1 VSPSSTNSDA
11 PRLKEDQVDVVG
23 TWGARGLEY
32 SVADDGVAWLRLNRP
47 EKRNAIDRPLRT
59 SIIEAVREAT
69 EDPAV
74 RCGVI
79 IGNGAAFSAGADLT
93 QEGGAIEIPP
103 ERRRASNLARDDGML
118 FGWYRMFEAIWR
130 SHTPFIA
137 GVNGI
142 AIGGGCQLA
151 LGCDLIIASE
161 DASFWEIFV
170 RRGLPLEGGGAW
182 LLTRSLSLPR
192 AKEIALYGEPLPA
205 KRAEE
210 WGLINRCVPA
220 AELEST
226 VADWAHRLANLEPVR
241 SGPPMGAPQ
250 AGAPARPAPDL
261 SARVSHIKGQIN
273 AAWEETMQQTF
284 IDEVTLMGIHGGAPA
299 PPSTPTNGDSGR
311 VP

>member
-1 VSPSSTNSDA
+1 
-11 PRLKEDQVDVVG
+11 VDLVE
-23 TWGARGLEY
+23 TWAAKGLAY
-32 SVADDGVAWLRLNRP
+32 SVAEDGVAWLRLNRP

-79 IGNGAAFSAGADLT
+79 TGNGSAFSSGADLT

-103 ERRRASNLARDDGML
+103 ERWRTANLPRDDGML
-118 FGWYRMFEAIWR
+118 YGWYRMFETIWR
-130 SHTPFIA
+130 SQTPFIA

-142 AIGGGCQLA
+142 AAGGGCQLA

-205 KRAEE
+205 KKAEE
-210 WGLINRCVPA
+210 WGLINRCVPS
-220 AELEST
+220 AEFEST

-241 SGPPMGAPQ
+241 TGPSMGAPPTD
-250 AGAPARPAPDL
+250 GVERPRPDL

-273 AAWEETMQQTF
+273 AAWEETLQQTF
-284 IDEVTLMGIHGGAPA
+284 IDEVTLMGIGVGFAAPRPAEAPSGGPA
-299 PPSTPTNGDSGR
+299 S
-311 VP
+311 

>member
-1 VSPSSTNSDA
+1 MDA
-11 PRLKEDQVDVVG
+11 ME
-23 TWGARGLEY
+23 TWAAKGLGY

-59 SIIEAVREAT
+59 SIIEAVKEAT

-74 RCGVI
+74 RCAVI
-79 IGNGAAFSAGADLT
+79 TANGPAFSSGADLT

-103 ERRRASNLARDDGML
+103 ERWRTSTLTRDDGML
-118 FGWYRMFEAIWR
+118 YGWYRMFEAIWR
-130 SHTPFIA
+130 SQTPFIA

-142 AIGGGCQLA
+142 AAGGGCQLA

-161 DASFWEIFV
+161 AASFWEIFV

-192 AKEIALYGEPLPA
+192 AKEMALYGEPLPA
-205 KRAEE
+205 KQAEE

-220 AELEST
+220 EEFDATL
-226 VADWAHRLANLEPVR
+226 ADWAHRLANLEPVR
-241 SGPPMGAPQ
+241 TGPSMGAPP
-250 AGAPARPAPDL
+250 AGGVARPAPDL
-261 SARVSHIKGQIN
+261 SARVSHIKGQLN

-284 IDEVTLMGIHGGAPA
+284 IDEVTLMGIRGDNVSPPPPA
-299 PPSTPTNGDSGR
+299 DADREHTGR
-311 VP
+311 

>member
-1 VSPSSTNSDA
+1 
-11 PRLKEDQVDVVG
+11 LKEDAVDAVK
-23 TWGARGLEY
+23 TWAARGLEY

-79 IGNGAAFSAGADLT
+79 TGNGSAFSSGADLT

-103 ERRRASNLARDDGML
+103 ERWRTSSLARDDGML
-118 FGWYRMFEAIWR
+118 YGWYRMVETIWR
-130 SHTPFIA
+130 SQTPFIA

-142 AIGGGCQLA
+142 AAGGGCQLA

-161 DASFWEIFV
+161 EASFWEIFV

-205 KRAEE
+205 KKAEE
-210 WGLINRCVPA
+210 WGLINRCVPN

-241 SGPPMGAPQ
+241 TGPATGALP
-250 AGAPARPAPDL
+250 AGASERPAPDL

-284 IDEVTLMGIHGGAPA
+284 IDEVTLMGIYGGFAPPTFPTTTPSGGGAA
-299 PPSTPTNGDSGR
+299 G
-311 VP
+311 

>member
-1 VSPSSTNSDA
+1 MTWASS
-11 PRLKEDQVDVVG
+11 
-23 TWGARGLEY
+23 GLEY

-47 EKRNAIDRPLRT
+47 EKRNAIDRRLRT
-59 SIIEAVREAT
+59 SIIEAVKEAT
-69 EDPAV
+69 EDPEV

-79 IGNGAAFSAGADLT
+79 IGNGSAFSAGADLT

-118 FGWYRMFEAIWR
+118 YGWYRMFETIWR

-142 AIGGGCQLA
+142 AAGGGCQLA

-161 DASFWEIFV
+161 EASFWEIFV

-205 KRAEE
+205 KKAEE
-210 WGLINRCVPA
+210 WGLINRCVPHV
-220 AELEST
+220 ELEST

-241 SGPPMGAPQ
+241 SGPPMGSMPEGAAP
-250 AGAPARPAPDL
+250 RPPPDL

-284 IDEVTLMGIHGGAPA
+284 IDEVTLMGIHGGFAPA
-299 PPSTPTNGDSGR
+299 TPAASPRDDGGG
-311 VP
+311 

>member
-1 VSPSSTNSDA
+1 MDLVEKWA
-11 PRLKEDQVDVVG
+11 PK
-23 TWGARGLEY
+23 GLEY

-69 EDPAV
+69 EDPDV

-79 IGNGAAFSAGADLT
+79 TGNGVAFSSGADLT
-93 QEGGAIEIPP
+93 QVGSPIEIPP
-103 ERRRASNLARDDGML
+103 DRWRGNNLARDDGML
-118 FGWYRMFEAIWR
+118 YGWYRMFETIWR
-130 SHTPFIA
+130 SGTPFIA

-142 AIGGGCQLA
+142 AAGGGCQLA

-192 AKEIALYGEPLPA
+192 AKEMALYGEPLPA
-205 KRAEE
+205 KKAEE

-220 AELEST
+220 ADFQAT

-241 SGPPMGAPQ
+241 TGPAMGGPPAEG
-250 AGAPARPAPDL
+250 GERRGPDL
-261 SARVSHIKGQIN
+261 SMRVSHIKTQIN
-273 AAWEETMQQTF
+273 AAWEETVQQTF
-284 IDEVTLMGIHGGAPA
+284 LDEVTLMGIGAGGGPRPAPA
-299 PPSTPTNGDSGR
+299 EESATATT
-311 VP
+311 

>member
-1 VSPSSTNSDA
+1 LD
-11 PRLKEDQVDVVG
+11 
-23 TWGARGLEY
+23 Y

-69 EDPAV
+69 EDPDV

-79 IGNGAAFSAGADLT
+79 TGNGAAFSSGADLT

-103 ERRRASNLARDDGML
+103 ERRRAGNLSRDDGML
-118 FGWYRMFEAIWR
+118 YGWYRMFETIWR

-137 GVNGI
+137 GVNGV
-142 AIGGGCQLA
+142 AAGGGCQLA

-161 DASFWEIFV
+161 AASFWEIFV

-192 AKEIALYGEPLPA
+192 AKEIALYGEPLSA
-205 KRAEE
+205 KKAEE
-210 WGLINRCVPA
+210 WGLINRCVPTGDF
-220 AELEST
+220 EST

-241 SGPPMGAPQ
+241 GGPPMGGPA
-250 AGAPARPAPDL
+250 AGGAPRRGPDP
-261 SARVSHIKGQIN
+261 STRVSHIKGQIN

-284 IDEVTLMGIHGGAPA
+284 IDEVTLMGIGSGFAPA
-299 PPSTPTNGDSGR
+299 PTAASPEGSG
-311 VP
+311 PAGH

>member
-1 VSPSSTNSDA
+1 MDA
-11 PRLKEDQVDVVG
+11 VQ
-23 TWGARGLEY
+23 TWAAKGLEY

-59 SIIEAVREAT
+59 SIIEAVKEAT

-74 RCGVI
+74 RCAVI
-79 IGNGAAFSAGADLT
+79 TANGTAFSAGADLT

-103 ERRRASNLARDDGML
+103 ERRRASNLSRDEGML
-118 FGWYRMFEAIWR
+118 YGWYRMFEAIWR

-142 AIGGGCQLA
+142 AAGGGCQLA

-161 DASFWEIFV
+161 AASFWEIFV

-205 KRAEE
+205 KKAEE
-210 WGLINRCVPA
+210 WGLVNRCVPA
-220 AELEST
+220 EEFEST
-226 VADWAHRLANLEPVR
+226 LADWAHRLANLEPVR
-241 SGPPMGAPQ
+241 TGPPMGAP
-250 AGAPARPAPDL
+250 PADGVPRPAPDL
-261 SARVSHIKGQIN
+261 SARVSHIKGQLN

-284 IDEVTLMGIHGGAPA
+284 IDEVTLMGIHGGFASPA
-299 PPSTPTNGDSGR
+299 PPTAASGDTGD
-311 VP
+311 

>member
-1 VSPSSTNSDA
+1 MDSVERWATS
-11 PRLKEDQVDVVG
+11 
-23 TWGARGLEY
+23 GLEY

-69 EDPAV
+69 EDSAV

-79 IGNGAAFSAGADLT
+79 TASGPAFSAGADLT

-103 ERRRASNLARDDGML
+103 ERWRSSNLARDDGML
-118 FGWYRMFEAIWR
+118 YGWYRMFETIWR

-142 AIGGGCQLA
+142 AAGGGCQLA
-151 LGCDLIIASE
+151 LGCDLVIASE
-161 DASFWEIFV
+161 EASFWEIFV

-205 KRAEE
+205 KKAEE
-210 WGLINRCVPA
+210 WGLINRCVPH

-241 SGPPMGAPQ
+241 TGPSMGGP
-250 AGAPARPAPDL
+250 AGAGPRPAPDL

-284 IDEVTLMGIHGGAPA
+284 IDEVTLMGIHGGVA
-299 PPSTPTNGDSGR
+299 PPRPPDPSPGDAEH
-311 VP
+311 

>member
-1 VSPSSTNSDA
+1 MDLVEKWA
-11 PRLKEDQVDVVG
+11 PK
-23 TWGARGLEY
+23 GLEY

-69 EDPAV
+69 EDPDV

-79 IGNGAAFSAGADLT
+79 TGNGVAFSSGADLT
-93 QEGGAIEIPP
+93 QVGSPIEIPP
-103 ERRRASNLARDDGML
+103 DRWRGNNLARDDGML
-118 FGWYRMFEAIWR
+118 YGWYRMFETIWR
-130 SHTPFIA
+130 SGTPFIA

-142 AIGGGCQLA
+142 AAGGGCQLA

-192 AKEIALYGEPLPA
+192 AKEMALYGEPLPA
-205 KRAEE
+205 KKAEE

-220 AELEST
+220 ADFQAT

-241 SGPPMGAPQ
+241 TGPAMGGP
-250 AGAPARPAPDL
+250 AGEGGERRGPDL
-261 SARVSHIKGQIN
+261 SMRVSHIKTQLN

-284 IDEVTLMGIHGGAPA
+284 LDEVTLMGVGGGGGPRPAPA
-299 PPSTPTNGDSGR
+299 EEGTTAAR
-311 VP
+311 

>member
-1 VSPSSTNSDA
+1 
-11 PRLKEDQVDVVG
+11 VDLVEG
-23 TWGARGLEY
+23 WAARGLQY
-32 SVADDGVAWLRLNRP
+32 AVAEDGVAWLRLNRP

-79 IGNGAAFSAGADLT
+79 TGNGSAFSAGADLT

-103 ERRRASNLARDDGML
+103 ERWRTGNLARDDGL
-118 FGWYRMFEAIWR
+118 LYGWYRMFETIWR
-130 SHTPFIA
+130 SQTPFIA

-142 AIGGGCQLA
+142 AAGGGCQLA

-161 DASFWEIFV
+161 DASFWEVFV

-192 AKEIALYGEPLPA
+192 AKELALYGEPLPA
-205 KRAEE
+205 RTAEE
-210 WGLINRCVPA
+210 WGLINRCVPSS
-220 AELEST
+220 EFEST
-226 VADWAHRLANLEPVR
+226 LADWAHRLANVQPAR
-241 SGPPMGAPQ
+241 SGPPMRGPSDAV
-250 AGAPARPAPDL
+250 AERRPDL
-261 SARVSHIKGQIN
+261 STRVGHIKSQIN

-284 IDEVTLMGIHGGAPA
+284 IDEVTLMGLGGGSAPNPAPA
-299 PPSTPTNGDSGR
+299 PAPK
-311 VP
+311 